1 MVITLSG
8 IPLDLSIEE
17 ALTVGGLGR
26 IAEKLHNLGSLL
38 EECEGLIRP
47 AAMYTY
53 IKIEKV
59 LDAGILL
66 EDGRLLSSPRL
77 AEELK
82 CASEL
87 APYIVTIGPDL
98 EQRVS
103 AIGKSQLLDSWV
115 LDNLGTYALRTATRY
130 VEKKINAEKGWNIS
144 KFNPGSTPSW
154 GLEQQEV
161 IFSIFSREK
170 VQESLGVV
178 LSDKFVMKPRKT
190 VSGIMGQA
198 VSSYHNCQE
207 CPKMCEYRQ
216 KPFKAQG

>member
-1 MVITLSG
+1 MIVLNEMPLTLSV
-8 IPLDLSIEE
+8 EE
-17 ALTVGGLGR
+17 ALAVGGLGR
-26 IAEKLHNLGSLL
+26 IANKLHNLNTLL
-38 EECEGLIRP
+38 EECRGLIRP
-47 AAMYTY
+47 AAIYTY
-53 IKIEKV
+53 MKIDKI

-66 EDGRLLSSPRL
+66 EDGKLLSSPRL

-98 EQRVS
+98 ERRVS
-103 AIGKSQLLDSWV
+103 EIAKSRLLDSWV
-115 LDNLGTYALRTATRY
+115 LDNLGTYALRTTTRY
-130 VEKKINAEKGWNIS
+130 VEKKINAEKGWEIS
-144 KFNPGSTPSW
+144 RFNPGSTPSW

-161 IFSIFSREK
+161 IFSILSREK

-198 VSSYHNCQE
+198 IAAYHNCQE

-216 KPFKAQG
+216 QPFKSKD